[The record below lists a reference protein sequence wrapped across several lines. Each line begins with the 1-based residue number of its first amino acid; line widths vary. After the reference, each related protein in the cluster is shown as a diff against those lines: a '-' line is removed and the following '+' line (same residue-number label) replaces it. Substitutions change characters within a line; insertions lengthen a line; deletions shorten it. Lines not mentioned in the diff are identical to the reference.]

1 MTNNNNEK
9 ETMTQAFSCQDG
21 PKSLKDQGSFVKGL
35 KRSFQGSKKFL
46 LNRLK
51 SSF

>member
-21 PKSLKDQGSFVKGL
+21 PKSVNDQGSFVKDL
-35 KRSFQGSKKFL
+35 KRSF
-46 LNRLK
+46 
-51 SSF
+51 